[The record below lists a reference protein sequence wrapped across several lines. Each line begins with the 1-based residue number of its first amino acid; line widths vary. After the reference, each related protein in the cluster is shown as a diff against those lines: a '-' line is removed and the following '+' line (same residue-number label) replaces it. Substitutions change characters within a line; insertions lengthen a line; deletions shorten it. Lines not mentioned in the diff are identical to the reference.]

1 MAQPNTYTSI
11 SGKIIKETDAAILF
25 KHSGISYWFPL
36 SQICEI
42 HRDVDWDTTNQ
53 GEEVVTVDQIKVAD
67 WLLVKKGISL

>member
-42 HRDVDWDTTNQ
+42 HREV
-53 GEEVVTVDQIKVAD
+53 GETDEERDQIKVAD
-67 WLLVKKGISL
+67 WLLVKRGISL